1 MRVLVAGSA
10 GFLGT
15 NLCRKL
21 LMLEHEVIGIDNLY
35 TGSFQNVA
43 SLDEFRNFRFIHQDV
58 NLPFN
63 ADIDAIFNLA
73 SPASPLHYQRD
84 PIYTFKTNV
93 IGTSNLL
100 DLALSK
106 NAIFVQAST
115 SEVYGDPEV
124 SPQEESYWGKVNPV
138 GIRSCYDEG
147 KRSAETIIT
156 DFNRQYALDTR
167 IVRIFNTYGPF
178 MAVND
183 GRVVSNLI
191 TQALKNEE
199 LTIYGDGNQV
209 RSFCYVDDLVDGLVA
224 VLRNDRYPG
233 PINLGNP
240 QPITMN
246 KLAQEVL
253 EISGSSSK
261 ISHMELPH
269 DDPRTRTPDIKRA
282 NNHLNWFPNV
292 DREEGLAKTIE
303 YFREKL

>member
-1 MRVLVAGSA
+1 MKVLVAGSA

-15 NLCRKL
+15 NLCREL

-43 SLDEFRNFRFIHQDV
+43 RLDEFRNFRFIHQDV
-58 NLPFN
+58 NVPFN
-63 ADIDAIFNLA
+63 VDFDAIFNLA

-106 NAIFVQAST
+106 DAIFVQAST
-115 SEVYGDPEV
+115 SEVYGNPEV
-124 SPQEESYWGKVNPV
+124 SPQDENYWGRVNPV

-147 KRSAETIIT
+147 KRAAETLIT

-191 TQALKNEE
+191 TQALRNEE
-199 LTIYGDGNQV
+199 LTIYGDGSQV

-224 VLRNDRYPG
+224 VLRNKRYPG

-246 KLAQEVL
+246 QLAQDVL
-253 EISGSSSK
+253 KISGSRSK
-261 ISHMELPH
+261 ISLGELPQ
-269 DDPRTRTPDIKRA
+269 DDPRTRTPDINVAK
-282 NNHLNWFPNV
+282 NHLNWLPKV
-292 DREEGLAKTIE
+292 DREEGLAKTID
-303 YFREKL
+303 YFKEIL